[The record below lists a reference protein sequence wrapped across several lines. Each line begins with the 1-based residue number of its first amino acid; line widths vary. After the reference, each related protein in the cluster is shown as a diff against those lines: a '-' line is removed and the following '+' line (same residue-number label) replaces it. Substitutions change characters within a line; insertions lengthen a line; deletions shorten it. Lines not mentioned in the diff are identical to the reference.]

1 MIDVAPMHN
10 RRRTHGKSMRL
21 DFVASLAL
29 LLRRVSTAATAC
41 IALGVPRMKMLRLS
55 FRPSTAC
62 GRKGQ
67 AKLQQQQQQQASG
80 KTDGSVLF
88 VAGALKDWLD
98 PQSAQYSGL
107 LVKRPFCARDDLRL
121 EIDKALLRFG
131 RGAQIAM
138 EVKNGDPEELSNRL
152 QASIALFLTEAGLP
166 AGLSKQIHTDACSL
180 GNLMGSM
187 CPFADV
193 IEVKLEV
200 HGENVCSRWHQD
212 WYAGRE

>member
-1 MIDVAPMHN
+1 
-10 RRRTHGKSMRL
+10 MRL
-21 DFVASLAL
+21 DFVASLAV
-29 LLRRVSTAATAC
+29 LLRAASTAVTAC
-41 IALGVPRMKMLRLS
+41 IALGVPRMKLLRLS
-55 FRPSTAC
+55 FRPSNAC

-67 AKLQQQQQQQASG
+67 AKLLLPQQQQQASG
-80 KTDGSVLF
+80 KTKTDGSVLF

-107 LVKRPFCARDDLRL
+107 LVKRPFCAWDDLRL
-121 EIDKALLRFG
+121 EVDKASLRFG
-131 RGAQIAM
+131 RTAQIAT
-138 EVKNGDPEELSNRL
+138 EIKNGEPEELSNRL
-152 QASIALFLTEAGLP
+152 QASIALFLAEAGLP

-180 GNLMGSM
+180 GKLMGSM
-187 CPFADV
+187 CPFASV